1 MRCEICDRYIE
12 KGKKVKVEGSIII
25 TCDECSSYGEVVGE
39 VKTDKKR
46 KKVKRETEPLREGI
60 EFEIETEDLVENFHK
75 IIREAREKKGMKQ
88 RDLASSINEPV
99 SLIHR
104 IESGRL
110 KPSSVII
117 RKIQSKLGVKLL
129 EKSKDLETQ
138 EIKTSL
144 PKELT
149 LGDLVVVRKKG
160 K

>member
-39 VKTDKKR
+39 VTDEER
-46 KKVKRETEPLREGI
+46 KKVKREIEPLQESI

-117 RKIQSKLGVKLL
+117 RKIQSRLGIKLF

-149 LGDLVVVRKKG
+149 LGDLVVVRRKG

>member
-1 MRCEICDRYIE
+1 MQCEICERYIE
-12 KGKKVKVEGSIII
+12 KGKRVKVEGSIII
-25 TCDECSSYGEVVGE
+25 TCDECSSYGEVIGE
-39 VKTDKKR
+39 VKIGEER
-46 KKVKRETEPLREGI
+46 KKVKRETEPLQERI
-60 EFEIETEDLVENFHK
+60 EFEIETEDLVEDYPK

-88 RDLASSINEPV
+88 KDLASSINEPV

-110 KPSSVII
+110 KPGPIII
-117 RKIQSKLGVKLL
+117 RKIQSKLGIKLF
-129 EKSKDLETQ
+129 EKSKDLEIQ